1 MVEFLSTIVAALG
14 IGLLVFLT
22 MFVVLMFVCGRNEWG
37 EW

>member
-14 IGLLVFLT
+14 VGLLVFLT
-22 MFVVLMFVCGRNEWG
+22 MFVVLMLVCGRNEWG